1 MATTSPSPQT
11 AERSKD
17 LTGHVA
23 LVTGGTRGIGAAIC
37 HSLAERARSSRAGFS
52 SNRERADELRESIET
67 DGGTLTLHQGNVGD
81 YEDCQRVV
89 QEVIEQHGRLDIL
102 VNNAGVTVD
111 RPIWKMSVDDWH
123 KVLRVNLSGAF
134 YMTKPAIVH
143 MLERGSG
150 RIINI
155 SSVTGETGNIGQA
168 NYTASKAG
176 LFGLTKTLAREAAF
190 ALRASGKLDTGIGLT
205 VNTVTP
211 GLIET
216 DMVATIPPFMLNQFL
231 EDIPMHRMGQ
241 PDEIAPRR
249 LLPRPRRLRL
259 HHRPDLGRQRRTRH
273 VIGRPGWMT
282 SIV

>member
-1 MATTSPSPQT
+1 MATTGSSPQT
-11 AERSKD
+11 AERGKE
-17 LTGHVA
+17 LTGRVA

-37 HSLAERARSSRAGFS
+37 RSLAEAGAVVGAGFS
-52 SNRERADELRESIET
+52 SNRERADELRQSIET

-81 YEDCQRVV
+81 FDDCQRVV
-89 QEVIEQHGRLDIL
+89 EEVIEQHGRLDIL

-111 RPIWKMSVDDWH
+111 KPVWKMSVDDWH

-134 YMTKPAIVH
+134 YMTKPALIH
-143 MLERGSG
+143 MLDRGSG

-176 LFGLTKTLAREAAF
+176 LFGLTKTLAREAAL
-190 ALRASGKLDTGIGLT
+190 ALRLSGKLETGMGVT
-205 VNTVTP
+205 VNAVTP

-216 DMVATIPPFMLNQFL
+216 DMVATIPPFMLNKFV

-241 PDEIAPRR
+241 AEEIARVVSF
-249 LLPRPRRLRL
+249 LAQDASGYITGQVWGVNGGL
-259 HHRPDLGRQRRTRH
+259 D
-273 VIGRPGWMT
+273 M
-282 SIV
+282 

>member
-1 MATTSPSPQT
+1 MATTSPTPQT
-11 AERSKD
+11 AERRKD
-17 LTGHVA
+17 LTGRVA

-37 HSLAERARSSRAGFS
+37 RSLSSEGAVVGAGFS
-52 SNRERADELRESIET
+52 SNRARADELRESIEA
-67 DGGTLTLHQGNVGD
+67 DGGTLSLHQGNVGEWD
-81 YEDCQRVV
+81 DCQRVV
-89 QEVIEQHGRLDIL
+89 QEVIDEHGRLDIL

-111 RPIWKMSVDDWH
+111 RPVWKMSLDDWH

-134 YMTKPAIVH
+134 YMTKPALVH

-190 ALRASGKLDTGIGLT
+190 ALRASGLLDTGMGVT
-205 VNTVTP
+205 VNAVTP

-241 PDEIAPRR
+241 PDEV
-249 LLPRPRRLRL
+249 
-259 HHRPDLGRQRRTRH
+259 GRVVAFLAQDASAYITGQ
-273 VIGRPGWMT
+273 VWGVNGGFDM
-282 SIV
+282 